1 MHRRGP
7 GQMPPLATAV
17 VDERGVAVV
26 REWIRSLAPGENA
39 TTGGVAAPADVADQ
53 RGLGR

>member
-1 MHRRGP
+1 
-7 GQMPPLATAV
+7 MPPLATAV